1 MAARIKGQETEVVV
15 IADGVPQTN
24 LTDIKDSEFAFKMEI
39 IQEGYLGQT
48 TDKYDSV
55 FKGVRGKM
63 TLHFD
68 NPDVFTMALKIKDK
82 ARRRTP
88 GVKFNLKMTL
98 NFPSGRRAR
107 VVIPDVEFGE
117 LPFNFSDRSQFVSHS
132 IEFAASDAFALV
144 S

>member
-1 MAARIKGQETEVVV
+1 VSQRIKGQETEVVI
-15 IADGVPQTN
+15 IADGVPQSN

-82 ARRRTP
+82 ARRRVVTSAIEHP
-88 GVKFNLKMTL
+88 CVLGAVALLEQDGAEVVRVKPE
-98 NFPSGRRAR
+98 PSGR
-107 VVIPDVEFGE
+107 
-117 LPFNFSDRSQFVSHS
+117 VSAEAM
-132 IEFAASDAFALV
+132 IAALAEEPK
-144 S
+144 